1 MMIDTLGIQLELKHL
16 LLFTFTPLLFVICSF
31 GFEENGKRERKKRR
45 RERGKREKEVK
56 ERKRKREGEEIE
68 EKRREG
74 EKEPLF
80 LK

>member
-45 RERGKREKEVK
+45 RERSEGEKE
-56 ERKRKREGEEIE
+56 EKRKGKEKR